1 MPTSFHLP
9 LILLIT
15 FFLIAPYFLATAR
28 PITTDHDGP
37 ATTPELNLAGPGFL
51 SERTGSDSSVP
62 CAMSS
67 GNGEVQFL
75 KRFEAGNYGS
85 LFLSTLPKGAPVPPS
100 GPNPRT
106 NDLNN

>member
-9 LILLIT
+9 LILLTLIV
-15 FFLIAPYFLATAR
+15 IAPYFLATAR
-28 PITTDHDGP
+28 PIK
-37 ATTPELNLAGPGFL
+37 PELNLAVPGFL
-51 SERTGSDSSVP
+51 SERTGSDSSVVP

-67 GNGEVQFL
+67 GNGEVPFL
-75 KRFEAGNYGS
+75 KRFELAGNYGS
-85 LFLSTLPKGAPVPPS
+85 LFLSALPKGAPVPPS